1 MDPQQNSQGRLHVFF
16 YAILFYLKSYFFEVI
31 IQYNLT
37 QMHKAKDHG
46 WAYNSFLDHWKGME
60 EKWKD

>member
-31 IQYNLT
+31 I
-37 QMHKAKDHG
+37 
-46 WAYNSFLDHWKGME
+46 
-60 EKWKD
+60 